1 MFSTLASSKM
11 KLISLFYFLLISK
24 RGCEPGEFLITLLL
38 AKLARA
44 IGQNILLDI
53 ATFLKNKMGPPN
65 AMIQIFFCVFFMAL
79 KQRTE
84 EHLSDIV
91 TKTGSY
97 WIYFIPFLNIPKF
110 MSSETAKI
118 KKKLMIFF
126 WIFPIV
132 W

>member
-11 KLISLFYFLLISK
+11 NLISLFYFLLISK
-24 RGCEPGEFLITLLL
+24 RDCKPGEFLITLLL
-38 AKLARA
+38 AKLERA

-65 AMIQIFFCVFFMAL
+65 AMIQIIFCLFFMAL

-97 WIYFIPFLNIPKF
+97 
-110 MSSETAKI
+110 
-118 KKKLMIFF
+118 
-126 WIFPIV
+126 
-132 W
+132 